1 LDLKDGLPESI
12 IKSFVEK
19 QPMAVH
25 YLKLSISEQI
35 RNRKQLQHCRKQPT
49 RTKGSTISSDD
60 KVEDASARPLN
71 LNDSLDSV
79 DFGTDALASFVSVN
93 TIARQYEDPVGI
105 SEFVGYKA
113 TPNKKRNPRKRH
125 QCCGR
130 TVGDL
135 SLEVGARDSSCLGGS
150 EVCADCAM
158 ADGAGHRNGTGNRT
172 RYTYT

>member
-1 LDLKDGLPESI
+1 MDGLPESI
-12 IKSFVEK
+12 IKTFVEK

-25 YLKLSISEQI
+25 YLKLSITEQI
-35 RNRKQLQHCRKQPT
+35 RNRKQRQHSRKPSKK
-49 RTKGSTISSDD
+49 TKGATTSSDER
-60 KVEDASARPLN
+60 VEDASARPLN

-79 DFGTDALASFVSVN
+79 DFGTDALASFVCVN

-113 TPNKKRNPRKRH
+113 TPSRKCNSRKRH

-130 TVGDL
+130 TMGDL
-135 SLEVGARDSSCLGGS
+135 SLEIGAKDSWLGGTDM
-150 EVCADCAM
+150 CADCAM
-158 ADGAGHRNGTGNRT
+158 ADGHRNGAGNRT